1 MGCQSGGKWDT
12 KVWQAM
18 DVAKVRAENWG
29 GVAHPNNISSS
40 TTPGFGELEKGG
52 KGNKLAKNQLHLY

>member
-1 MGCQSGGKWDT
+1 
-12 KVWQAM
+12 M